1 MKISSILSL
10 GIRLS
15 LGGGRQAIGRLLL
28 AGASV
33 SLAVGLLLSALGA
46 FAAEGA
52 LDRRIDARAEIHLSE
67 GEPIPGDHL
76 LVEYS
81 GVGRFRG
88 RDIETR
94 FVSAVGDHPPVPP
107 WLSRWPGPG
116 EMVVSPALAELLEAP
131 EGALLRPR
139 YAGRIVQT
147 LDPEWLIERDELAA
161 YIGVRPEEMPR
172 VNRSVVTGF
181 GPDPRYPSH
190 AAETSFAESIQQ
202 PMFQAVFLVSI
213 GLLVPI
219 AVFIATATRLSAA
232 AREARLAAIRL
243 VGGTPRQVRLA
254 ASVESLLAGLI
265 GGVFGILLF
274 FAGRPIVAAFAP
286 PDHHWFPSDIAPS
299 VGTTALVLTAIV
311 IFAVAVSVA
320 TLRRVVI
327 TPLGVVRRTGRPVR
341 VRWRLATLA
350 TGLGGSVV
358 LMIGQERIL
367 GGPVLIAYVFVFGSF
382 GLTSIGAAAVAPLVG
397 TWLADLLRRVSPG
410 TGVLLGARRLRADP
424 RGAGRIVAGLVVVVF
439 GVGLTHGFTSAFAVA
454 NEETPVS
461 LRSSTVSVSSYG
473 PGSRDMAT
481 KVATVPGVSSVVPVW
496 SAEISGG
503 GFADS
508 GLVADCEA
516 LQPLLVE
523 ELPSCAE
530 GTMHV
535 DRFSTYYSPDIRL
548 NVIVYER
555 GIDVSFTPSRVIR
568 SSVGFGAGESVFVP
582 LASLPDG
589 TFDGVKPSYVLART
603 SGGATVERIRNRFAG
618 PGSYTEAVTGGEIRR
633 SVSFRT
639 SEFPQV
645 ARGVELGTIV
655 ALAVVAA
662 SMLVAAVDSIGER
675 RRSFAMLAAA
685 GTPISVMRKAV
696 VTEIAMPL
704 LGGVAIA
711 VVTSV
716 AVTKMFFAAASS
728 QSFDGR
734 PVPIPVSPFVRVC
747 LFTVAAASLAALSTF
762 PSLSRAIRPEALRA
776 E

>member
-1 MKISSILSL
+1 MKISSILAL

-52 LDRRIDARAEIHLSE
+52 LDRRIDARAEIHLFE
-67 GEPIPGDHL
+67 GEPIPDDHL
-76 LVEYS
+76 LFEYS
-81 GVGRFRG
+81 GVGRFRD

-94 FVSAVGDHPPVPP
+94 FVAAVGDHPPVPP
-107 WLSRWPGPG
+107 WFSRWPGPG
-116 EMVVSPALAELLEAP
+116 EMVVSPALAELLAAP

-139 YAGRIVQT
+139 YPNRIVQS
-147 LDPEWLIERDELAA
+147 LDPKWLIERDELAA

-172 VNRSVVTGF
+172 INRSVVTGF
-181 GPDPRYPSH
+181 GPDPRYPSQ

-254 ASVESLLAGLI
+254 ASVESLLAGLS

-274 FAGRPIVAAFAP
+274 FVGRPIVAAFAP

-299 VGTTALVLTAIV
+299 VATTALVLTAIV
-311 IFAVAVSVA
+311 VFAVVVSVV

-327 TPLGVVRRTGRPVR
+327 TPLGVVRRVGLPMR
-341 VRWRLATLA
+341 VRWRLATLV
-350 TGLGGSVV
+350 TGLGGSML
-358 LMIGQERIL
+358 LMIGKDRIL
-367 GGPVLIAYVFVFGSF
+367 DAPALIAYVFVFGSF

-397 TWLADLLRRVSPG
+397 TWLADLLRRVTTG
-410 TGVLLGARRLRADP
+410 TGALLGARRLRADP
-424 RGAGRIVAGLVVVVF
+424 RAGGRIVAGLVVVVF

-454 NEETPVS
+454 SEQTPVS

-473 PGSRDMAT
+473 PGSRDIAP
-481 KVATVPGVSSVVPVW
+481 KVASVPGVSSVVPVW
-496 SAEISGG
+496 SAEVSGG
-503 GFADS
+503 GFADT
-508 GLVADCEA
+508 GLVADCGA
-516 LQPLLVE
+516 LQPLLDVG
-523 ELPSCAE
+523 LPSCAR

-535 DRFSTYYSPDIRL
+535 DRFSTYFSPDIRL

-555 GIDVSFTPSRVIR
+555 NIDVSITPSRVVR
-568 SSVGFGAGESVFVP
+568 SPVGLGAGASVFVP
-582 LASLPDG
+582 LTSLPDG
-589 TFDGVKPSYVLART
+589 TFDGVKPSFVLALT
-603 SGGATVERIRNRFAG
+603 SGGDTVERIRNEFAG
-618 PGSYTEAVTGGEIRR
+618 PGNWTEAVTGAEIRR
-633 SVSFRT
+633 AASET

-685 GTPISVMRKAV
+685 GTPINVMRKAV

-711 VVTSV
+711 VATSV
-716 AVTKMFFAAASS
+716 TTTKMFFAAAST
-728 QSFDGR
+728 QAFDGR
-734 PVPIPVSPFVRVC
+734 PVPIPVGPFVRVC
-747 LFTVAAASLAALSTF
+747 VFALIAAGLAALATF
-762 PSLSRAIRPEALRA
+762 PSLSRAIRPDSLRT

>member
-1 MKISSILSL
+1 MKVGAILSL

-46 FAAEGA
+46 FAAESA
-52 LDRRIDARAEIHLSE
+52 LDRRIDARAEINLLE
-67 GEPIPGDHL
+67 GKPIPDDHVL
-76 LVEYS
+76 MAYS

-88 RDIETR
+88 QDIETR
-94 FVSAVGDHPPVPP
+94 FVATVGDRPPVPP

-131 EGALLRPR
+131 VGALLRPR
-139 YAGRIVQT
+139 YQGRIVQT

-161 YIGVRPEEMPR
+161 YIGVRPEEIPR
-172 VNRSVVTGF
+172 INRLVVTGF
-181 GPDPRYPSH
+181 GPDPRYPSQGE
-190 AAETSFAESIQQ
+190 ETSFAESIQQ
-202 PMFQAVFLVSI
+202 PIFQAVFLVSI

-265 GGVFGILLF
+265 GGVFGFLLF
-274 FAGRPIVAAFAP
+274 FIGRPIVAAFAP

-299 VGTTALVLTAIV
+299 VATTALVLTAIV
-311 IFAVAVSVA
+311 IFAVVVSLA

-327 TPLGVVRRTGRPVR
+327 TPLGVVRRTGRPMR

-358 LMIGQERIL
+358 LLIGKERIIDAP
-367 GGPVLIAYVFVFGSF
+367 GLIPYVFVFGSF

-397 TWLADLLRRVSPG
+397 TWLADLLRRVTTG
-410 TGVLLGARRLRADP
+410 TGALLGARRLRADP
-424 RGAGRIVAGLVVVVF
+424 RAAGRIVAGLVVVVF

-454 NEETPVS
+454 SEQTLVS
-461 LRSSTVSVSSYG
+461 LRPSTVRVSSYG
-473 PGSRDMAT
+473 PGSRDVAS
-481 KVATVPGVSSVVPVW
+481 KVASVSGVSSIVPVW
-496 SAEISGG
+496 VAEVSGG
-503 GFADS
+503 GFADT
-508 GLVADCEA
+508 GHIADCDA
-516 LQPLLVE
+516 LQPLLDVD
-523 ELPSCAE
+523 LPSCAE

-535 DRFSTYYSPDIRL
+535 SRFSTYFSPDIRL

-568 SSVGFGAGESVFVP
+568 SSVGLGGGEGVYVP
-582 LASLPDG
+582 LASLPEG
-589 TFDGVKPSYVLART
+589 TFDRVKPSYVLART
-603 SGGATVERIRNRFAG
+603 SGGAAVERIRNVFAG
-618 PGSYTEAVTGGEIRR
+618 PRSVTEAVTGAEIRR
-633 SVSFRT
+633 ASSQT
-639 SEFPQV
+639 SEFPQI

-685 GTPISVMRKAV
+685 GVPIRVMRNAV
-696 VTEIAMPL
+696 LVEIAMPL
-704 LGGVAIA
+704 LGGVAMA

-716 AVTKMFFAAASS
+716 AVTKMFFAAAST

-747 LFTVAAASLAALSTF
+747 VFAVLATGLAALCTF
-762 PSLSRAIRPEALRA
+762 PSISRAIRPESLRT

>member
-1 MKISSILSL
+1 MKIGSILSL

-46 FAAEGA
+46 FAAEAA
-52 LDRRIDARAEIHLSE
+52 LDRRIDARAEINLLE
-67 GEPIPGDHL
+67 GEPIPDDHL
-76 LVEYS
+76 LVAHS

-88 RDIETR
+88 QDIETR
-94 FVSAVGDHPPVPP
+94 FVAAVGDRPPVPP
-107 WLSRWPGPG
+107 WLSRLPAPG
-116 EMVVSPALAELLEAP
+116 EMVVSPALAQLLEAP

-139 YAGRIVQT
+139 YPGRIVQT

-161 YIGVRPEEMPR
+161 YIGVRPEEITR
-172 VNRSVVTGF
+172 TNRSVVTGF
-181 GPDPRYPSH
+181 GPDPKYPSPGE
-190 AAETSFAESIQQ
+190 ETSFAESIQR
-202 PMFQAVFLVSI
+202 PLFQAVFLVSI

-219 AVFIATATRLSAA
+219 AVFIATAARLSAA

-265 GGVFGILLF
+265 GGGFGLLLF
-274 FAGRPIVAAFAP
+274 FIGRPIVAAFAP

-299 VGTTALVLTAIV
+299 LATTALVLTAVV
-311 IFAVAVSVA
+311 IFAVVVSVL

-327 TPLGVVRRTGRPVR
+327 TPLGVVRRSGRPVR

-350 TGLGGSVV
+350 TGLGGSLV
-358 LMIGQERIL
+358 LLIGKERIL
-367 GGPVLIAYVFVFGSF
+367 DAPGLIPYVFVFGSF

-397 TWLADLLRRVSPG
+397 AWLADLLWRVTKG
-410 TGVLLGARRLRADP
+410 TGALLGARRLRADP
-424 RGAGRIVAGLVVVVF
+424 RAAGRIVAGLVVVVF
-439 GVGLTHGFTSAFAVA
+439 GVGLTHGFTAAFAVA
-454 NEETPVS
+454 SEQTPVS
-461 LRSSTVSVSSYG
+461 LRSSTVQVGSFG
-473 PGSRDMAT
+473 LGSRKLSS
-481 KVATVPGVSSVVPVW
+481 KVASVPGVSSVVPVW
-496 SAEISGG
+496 STEVSGG
-503 GFADS
+503 GFADT
-508 GLVADCEA
+508 GLVADCGA
-516 LQPLLVE
+516 LQPLLDV
-523 ELPSCAE
+523 ELPSCAP

-535 DRFSTYYSPDIRL
+535 NRFSTYFSPDIRL
-548 NVIVYER
+548 HVIVYER
-555 GIDVSFTPSRVIR
+555 DIDVSFTPSRVIR
-568 SSVGFGAGESVFVP
+568 SSVGLGAGAGVFVP
-582 LASLPDG
+582 LASLPKG

-603 SGGATVERIRNRFAG
+603 SGGDTMERIRNTFAG
-618 PGSYTEAVTGGEIRR
+618 PGSWTEVVSGAEIRR
-633 SVSFRT
+633 SLSQT
-639 SEFPQV
+639 SEFPQI

-685 GTPISVMRKAV
+685 GTPINVMRKAV

-716 AVTKMFFAAASS
+716 AVTKMFFAAGSA

-747 LFTVAAASLAALSTF
+747 LFAVLATALAALCTF
-762 PSLSRAIRPEALRA
+762 PSLSRAIRPESLRA

>member
-1 MKISSILSL
+1 MKIGSILSL

-15 LGGGRQAIGRLLL
+15 LGGGHQAIGRLLL

-33 SLAVGLLLSALGA
+33 SLAVGLLLSAVGA
-46 FAAEGA
+46 FVAEGA
-52 LDRRIDARAEIHLSE
+52 LDRRIDARAEVNLFE
-67 GEPIPGDHL
+67 GEPIPDDHL
-76 LVEYS
+76 LVAYS

-94 FVSAVGDHPPVPP
+94 FVAAVGDRPPVPP
-107 WLSRWPGPG
+107 WLSQLPGPG
-116 EMVVSPALAELLEAP
+116 EMVVSPALAELLGSP

-139 YAGRIVQT
+139 YPERIVQI
-147 LDPEWLIERDELAA
+147 LEPQWLIERDELAA
-161 YIGVRPEEMPR
+161 YIGVTPEAMSR
-172 VNRSVVTGF
+172 NNRSVVTGF
-181 GPDPRYPSH
+181 GLVPNDPSH
-190 AAETSFAESIQQ
+190 GEQASFAESIQQ
-202 PMFQAVFLVSI
+202 PIFQAVFLVSI

-265 GGVFGILLF
+265 GGVFGLLLF

-299 VGTTALVLTAIV
+299 PATTALVLTAVV
-311 IFAVAVSVA
+311 IFAVVVSVL

-327 TPLGVVRRTGRPVR
+327 TPLGVVRRSGRPVR

-350 TGLGGSVV
+350 TGLSGSLV
-358 LMIGQERIL
+358 LLIGKERIL
-367 GGPVLIAYVFVFGSF
+367 DAPGLIPYVFVFGSF

-397 TWLADLLRRVSPG
+397 AWLADLLRRVTTR
-410 TGVLLGARRLRADP
+410 TGALLGARRLRADP
-424 RGAGRIVAGLVVVVF
+424 RSAGRIVAGLVVVVF
-439 GVGLTHGFTSAFAVA
+439 GVGLTHGFTAAFALA
-454 NEETPVS
+454 GDQTRVS
-461 LRSSTVSVSSYG
+461 LRSSTVRVSSFG
-473 PGSRDMAT
+473 PGSRDLAS
-481 KVATVPGVSSVVPVW
+481 KVASVQGVSSVVPVW
-496 SAEISGG
+496 SAEVRGG
-503 GFADS
+503 GFADT
-508 GLVADCEA
+508 GNIADCDT
-516 LQPLLVE
+516 LQPLLDV
-523 ELPSCAE
+523 ELPSCAR

-535 DRFSTYYSPDIRL
+535 GRFSTYFSPGIRL

-555 GIDVSFTPSRVIR
+555 GVDVSFTPSRVVR
-568 SSVGFGAGESVFVP
+568 SSVGLGAGESVFVP
-582 LASLPDG
+582 LASLPEG
-589 TFDGVKPSYVLART
+589 TFDGVKPTYVLART
-603 SGGATVERIRNRFAG
+603 AGGDTVERIRNTFAG
-618 PGSYTEAVTGGEIRR
+618 PGSWTEVVSGAEIRR
-633 SVSFRT
+633 SWSET
-639 SEFPQV
+639 SEFPQI

-685 GTPISVMRKAV
+685 GTPMRVMRNALV
-696 VTEIAMPL
+696 VEIAMPL

-711 VVTSV
+711 VATSV

-747 LFTVAAASLAALSTF
+747 VFAALATGLAALATF
-762 PSLSRAIRPEALRA
+762 PALSRAIRPESLRA